1 MAPTRRLCAE
11 CPRTNRCAIRWYF
24 SYSTNVAVDKS
35 KSKGILRPGKVS
47 GPTIPPELNSMIS
60 LHNTL
65 SSLVT
70 HAAQTQSIASS
81 AYSSLLQSDHLPSPP
96 IYLPRLGQLLKSLNQ
111 SKEAT
116 LAVVKARTDLVK
128 SLESLLEKQKRELIK
143 SQSILRDIEEQVKSV
158 QMTRDEVQ
166 ALMNGNGNGGERS
179 TTPDVEP
186 PVVEALTPP
195 PTTEELIKIPLPQ
208 KEVDSL
214 AGLENLDP
222 EIVTL
227 LRADMGITGSKEV
240 DMTDHEEE
248 GYAP

>member
-1 MAPTRRLCAE
+1 ML
-11 CPRTNRCAIRWYF
+11 IY
-24 SYSTNVAVDKS
+24 VAVDKAKTKGLTRVGG
-35 KSKGILRPGKVS
+35 KSN
-47 GPTIPPELNSMIS
+47 GPAIPPELNSLIS

-70 HAAQTQSIASS
+70 HAAQTQSTAST

-96 IYLPRLGQLLKSLNQ
+96 IYLPRLGQLLKSLNE

-128 SLESLLEKQKRELIK
+128 ALESHLEKQRRELAK
-143 SQSILRDIEEQVKSV
+143 SQNILNDIEEQVKSV
-158 QMTRDEVQ
+158 QMTRDEVH
-166 ALMNGNGNGGERS
+166 ALVDGTAGTGMERS

-186 PVVEALTPP
+186 PIVEALTPP
-195 PTTEELIKIPLPQ
+195 PTTEELIKQPLSSMD
-208 KEVDSL
+208 VDSL

-222 EIVTL
+222 EIVAL
-227 LRADMGITGSKEV
+227 LKADMGLMKTTTKNGRTNDQGGV
-240 DMTDHEEE
+240 D

>member
-1 MAPTRRLCAE
+1 MGL
-11 CPRTNRCAIRWYF
+11 
-24 SYSTNVAVDKS
+24 AVDKAKGKGLIRGG
-35 KSKGILRPGKVS
+35 KSIA
-47 GPTIPPELNSMIS
+47 GPAIPPELSSLIS

-70 HAAQTQSIASS
+70 HAAQTQSTAST

-96 IYLPRLGQLLKSLNQ
+96 IYLPRLGQLLKSLNE

-128 SLESLLEKQKRELIK
+128 ALESLLDKQKRELTK
-143 SQSILRDIEEQVKSV
+143 SQTLLSDIDEQVKSV

-166 ALMNGNGNGGERS
+166 SLLNGGTNQGERS
-179 TTPDVEP
+179 TTPEVEP

-195 PTTEELIKIPLPQ
+195 PSTEELMRQPLLSSA
-208 KEVDSL
+208 VVGDTL

-222 EIVTL
+222 EIVAL
-227 LRADMGITGSKEV
+227 LKADMGEGSSMDTKLTQGSAEADV
-240 DMTDHEEE
+240 DE
-248 GYAP
+248 YKP